1 MNIKMFTEL
10 RRKME
15 EHSEN
20 FIKEKIQKEKIEVDN
35 TITELRNNSEG
46 IKSRLANI
54 EEWISGLEDRIV
66 EIIQLEQHKEK
77 LLKKI
82 I

>member
-1 MNIKMFTEL
+1 MEISDLTYKEFKTMNIKMFTEL

-46 IKSRLANI
+46 IKSKLANI
-54 EEWISGLEDRIV
+54 EE
-66 EIIQLEQHKEK
+66 
-77 LLKKI
+77 
-82 I
+82 

>member
-46 IKSRLANI
+46 IKSRLANT

-66 EIIQLEQHKEK
+66 EIIQSEQHKEK